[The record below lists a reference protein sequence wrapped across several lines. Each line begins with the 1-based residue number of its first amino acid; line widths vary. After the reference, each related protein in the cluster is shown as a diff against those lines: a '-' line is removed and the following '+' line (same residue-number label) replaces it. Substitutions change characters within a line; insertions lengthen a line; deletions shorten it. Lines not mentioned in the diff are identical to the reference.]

1 MNPIWTG
8 DGVCIS
14 IREKDKELTFDYK
27 SWLISLKTYSLIRP
41 ANSKYKTDI
50 HDTQEVGMIL
60 SNHLVAAK
68 WLQ

>member
-1 MNPIWTG
+1 M
-8 DGVCIS
+8 CIS

-27 SWLISLKTYSLIRP
+27 SLLISLKTYSLICP

-60 SNHLVAAK
+60 IT
-68 WLQ
+68 